1 MVVNTLPEAGENRIN
16 YILKESNGY
25 SYYKWIDGSWQ
36 RVGSTLS
43 NVDELYVGNADSGF
57 YISSEGKAPSDNQ
70 PSEPVAAIYGQ
81 NGDEPVRLHGIAD
94 PISDGDATNKAYVD
108 EKVEQALNQGGIS
121 SVNGKTGIVTL
132 PGLGFGSC
140 ETEAS
145 VRDKAITGVDTS
157 LPLLDGT
164 TLTVRFTTANTA
176 ASPRLTVNGQTFIV
190 YDWRTGQPLTAD
202 SLGACTHH
210 FVLYG
215 GAWVLLNPVEAEG
228 KDGKSAYDMAVENGF
243 TGTVQEWLA
252 SLQGAPGQDGST
264 GADGASAYQL
274 AVANGFE
281 GTLTEWLASL
291 NGEPGQDGSTGADG
305 ASAYQLAVAN
315 GFTGTLSE
323 WLESLVGRGI
333 TNVKRTSGSGM
344 AGVVDTYTITYSDG
358 TTSTFTVRNGMNGS
372 AGVGIK
378 SFTKTAGTGAA
389 GTTDTYTVTL
399 TNNQTTKITVYNGK
413 NGDPGEPGA
422 PGKDGGDIVQAFC
435 YTMGDV
441 TLKIAEPIP
450 NSSGSNDIILVDFS
464 FANTATKPQLQC
476 GNHKGYV
483 IGEHGA
489 TEEHPRIG
497 VGVHLFVWS
506 EIYKGWY
513 LINPAAAEGAGTP
526 GADGRGI
533 VDVARTSGNGAAGTV
548 DTYTI
553 TYTDGTTST
562 FAVHNGADG
571 GYYTPSVAADGMLS
585 WSGSKEGMPPVAPID
600 LHDYI
605 DTILPSGY
613 CSTGAAVVD
622 KIESFIDKTISNGSV
637 VSVQFAYTNTA
648 ENPTLTV
655 NSVNAPILDA
665 GGQPVSP
672 SALGVG
678 RRLFL
683 YSNASPAGW
692 ILLNPQTAALP
703 AATAEDAGK
712 AAIVGE
718 NGQYDLAYPQ
728 MPVVKS
734 LDSNV
739 VMQPNT
745 FYRWGVMDR
754 LTISFGEENPR
765 IVNEFCGEFSSG
777 TPATNFAVPASVNWV
792 NALNIE
798 PNKTYHF
805 SIVNG
810 IGVMMGV

>member
-1 MVVNTLPEAGENRIN
+1 MGSAYERTANSSKSNRTGIGRLPP
-16 YILKESNGY
+16 YIKRY
-25 SYYKWIDGSWQ
+25 FD
-36 RVGSTLS
+36 
-43 NVDELYVGNADSGF
+43 NVDHLGQKVQIHYLNSAAKGDIVEAHSVTEDPTDPDYLLVTWLIGASATQTSGQLDIAIEFYESDDTQCYYRWFTKPATMNIAKGILVSDKNVG
-57 YISSEGKAPSDNQ
+57 ITSEILLRI
-70 PSEPVAAIYGQ
+70 EAA
-81 NGDEPVRLHGIAD
+81 L
-94 PISDGDATNKAYVD
+94 
-108 EKVEQALNQGGIS
+108 EKIGNC
-121 SVNGKTGIVTL
+121 

-164 TLTVRFTTANTA
+164 TLTVRFTAANTA
-176 ASPRLTVNGQTFIV
+176 ASPRLTVNGQTSIV

-210 FVLYG
+210 FVLYS

-228 KDGKSAYDMAVENGF
+228 NDGKSAYDVAVENGF

-252 SLQGAPGQDGST
+252 SLQGAPGQDG
-264 GADGASAYQL
+264 ADGAP
-274 AVANGFE
+274 GRD
-281 GTLTEWLASL
+281 
-291 NGEPGQDGSTGADG
+291 GQD
-305 ASAYQLAVAN
+305 
-315 GFTGTLSE
+315 
-323 WLESLVGRGI
+323 
-333 TNVKRTSGSGM
+333 
-344 AGVVDTYTITYSDG
+344 
-358 TTSTFTVRNGMNGS
+358 
-372 AGVGIK
+372 
-378 SFTKTAGTGAA
+378 
-389 GTTDTYTVTL
+389 
-399 TNNQTTKITVYNGK
+399 
-413 NGDPGEPGA
+413 
-422 PGKDGGDIVQAFC
+422 
-435 YTMGDV
+435 
-441 TLKIAEPIP
+441 
-450 NSSGSNDIILVDFS
+450 
-464 FANTATKPQLQC
+464 
-476 GNHKGYV
+476 
-483 IGEHGA
+483 
-489 TEEHPRIG
+489 
-497 VGVHLFVWS
+497 
-506 EIYKGWY
+506 
-513 LINPAAAEGAGTP
+513 
-526 GADGRGI
+526 
-533 VDVARTSGNGAAGTV
+533 
-548 DTYTI
+548 
-553 TYTDGTTST
+553 
-562 FAVHNGADG
+562 GADG

-613 CSTGAAVVD
+613 CSTGEAVTD
-622 KIESFIDKTISNGSV
+622 KIESFIDKAIANGSV
-637 VSVQFAYTNTA
+637 VSVQFPRANTA
-648 ENPTLTV
+648 SSPTLTV
-655 NSVNAPILDA
+655 NGVKAPILDA

-672 SALGVG
+672 SALGAG

-683 YSNASPAGW
+683 YSSASPTGW
-692 ILLNPQTAALP
+692 ILLNPQTATLP
-703 AATAEDAGK
+703 TATAEDAGK

>member
-1 MVVNTLPEAGENRIN
+1 MSIYIHVVDQKMHASSTMEGIVDGSQNFVKFRFHLSEEWNNLVTFAQFLQGGTAYNQYLDSENAVFLPPEIGAGTCTMMLYGTGGTTIATTNYLTLKINKNILVHDAESTEISQSLYNQLIDRVNAMASVDAELQRQLNAKANNEDLTLETNRAKQAEQANGQAIQSLTKRVENIENNEVIDSIIEEAVSAELNAFLESGQLANLAIQDGSLSRSKVDAVFEGVLQKADTAVQPADVQNLLNGLTVVVDVLPTQGQNPIN
-16 YILKESNGY
+16 YILKSASGY
-25 SYYKWIDGSWQ
+25 TYYKWIDGEWQ
-36 RVGSTLS
+36 PIGSAASGGDIYIGT
-43 NVDELYVGNADSGF
+43 ADSGF
-57 YISSEGKAPSDNQ
+57 YISSEGESPSGSQ
-70 PSEPVAAIYGQ
+70 PAKPVAAIYGQ
-81 NGDEPVRLHGIAD
+81 NGDEPVIIRGVAD
-94 PISDGDATNKAYVD
+94 PIGVGDAANKEYVD
-108 EKVEQALNQGGIS
+108 AKAQEILNQIGAGGASGVTSI
-121 SVNGKTGIVTL
+121 NGKTGAVTMPSL
-132 PGLGFGSC
+132 DFGTC
-140 ETEAS
+140 AS
-145 VRDKAITGVDTS
+145 GAAVRDKAITGVDAS

-215 GAWVLLNPVEAEG
+215 GAWVLLNPVEAAG
-228 KDGKSAYDMAVENGF
+228 KDGKSAYDVAVENGF

-252 SLQGAPGQDGST
+252 SLQGAPGQDG
-264 GADGASAYQL
+264 ADGAP
-274 AVANGFE
+274 GRD
-281 GTLTEWLASL
+281 
-291 NGEPGQDGSTGADG
+291 GQD
-305 ASAYQLAVAN
+305 
-315 GFTGTLSE
+315 
-323 WLESLVGRGI
+323 
-333 TNVKRTSGSGM
+333 
-344 AGVVDTYTITYSDG
+344 
-358 TTSTFTVRNGMNGS
+358 
-372 AGVGIK
+372 
-378 SFTKTAGTGAA
+378 
-389 GTTDTYTVTL
+389 
-399 TNNQTTKITVYNGK
+399 
-413 NGDPGEPGA
+413 
-422 PGKDGGDIVQAFC
+422 
-435 YTMGDV
+435 
-441 TLKIAEPIP
+441 
-450 NSSGSNDIILVDFS
+450 
-464 FANTATKPQLQC
+464 
-476 GNHKGYV
+476 
-483 IGEHGA
+483 
-489 TEEHPRIG
+489 
-497 VGVHLFVWS
+497 
-506 EIYKGWY
+506 
-513 LINPAAAEGAGTP
+513 
-526 GADGRGI
+526 
-533 VDVARTSGNGAAGTV
+533 
-548 DTYTI
+548 
-553 TYTDGTTST
+553 
-562 FAVHNGADG
+562 GADG

-613 CSTGAAVVD
+613 CSTGAAVTD
-622 KIESFIDKTISNGSV
+622 KIESFIDKAIANGSV
-637 VSVQFAYTNTA
+637 VSVQFPRTNTA
-648 ENPTLTV
+648 SSPTLTV
-655 NSVNAPILDA
+655 NGVKAPILDA

-718 NGQYDLAYPQ
+718 SGQYDLAYPQ

-734 LDSNV
+734 MDSNV

>member
-1 MVVNTLPEAGENRIN
+1 MQPSDVQNLLDSLTVVVDALPAQGQNHVN
-16 YILKESNGY
+16 YIVKSASSY
-25 SYYKWIDGSWQ
+25 TYYKWIDGSWQ

-108 EKVEQALNQGGIS
+108 EKVEQALNQGGVS

-281 GTLTEWLASL
+281 GTL
-291 NGEPGQDGSTGADG
+291 
-305 ASAYQLAVAN
+305 
-315 GFTGTLSE
+315 SE

-476 GNHKGYV
+476 GSHKGYV
-483 IGEHGA
+483 IGERGA

-513 LINPAAAEGAGTP
+513 LINPAATEGAGTP

-600 LHDYI
+600 LHSYI

-613 CSTGAAVVD
+613 CSTGDAVTD

-637 VSVQFAYTNTA
+637 VSVQFASTNTA
-648 ENPTLTV
+648 SSPTLTV
-655 NSVNAPILDA
+655 NGVKAPILDA

-672 SALGVG
+672 SALGAG

-683 YSNASPAGW
+683 YSSASPTGW
-692 ILLNPQTAALP
+692 ILLNPQTATLP
-703 AATAEDAGK
+703 TATAEDAGK